1 MIDVAY
7 NLVEEL
13 YNIEG
18 PLANYFDYE
27 AFASDLSYVGY
38 TETSYGVIEIR

>member
-1 MIDVAY
+1 MVDVAY

-27 AFASDLSYVGY
+27 AFASYLSYDGY